1 MPTASRLA
9 LRVEGLVLERG
20 DFRLSAMDWSVAAG
34 ELVGIV
40 GVNGAGKTTFMHVV
54 AGWLR
59 SDGGQVHAHGRAL
72 EEYGHRLPEVVGF
85 VPDTLNAL
93 EELTVRQHCTLLS
106 EAYPN
111 WDEEYA
117 TTLAERLRVP
127 LTKPLRACSRGTRA
141 KAGFMLVEAAR
152 PDVLLL
158 DEPTAGLDPIVRQ
171 ELLDVL
177 REISQGSTERVVL
190 FSTHLLD
197 DIVQSATHVA
207 LVRRGQVLPC
217 IGIAEVR
224 REGMELARDPRS
236 LAGLFGVES
245 FE

>member
-1 MPTASRLA
+1 
-9 LRVEGLVLERG
+9 
-20 DFRLSAMDWSVAAG
+20 MDWSVAAG

-40 GVNGAGKTTFMHVV
+40 GVNGAGKTTFMHLV

-59 SDGGQVHAHGRAL
+59 SDEGQVHAHGVAL
-72 EEYGHRLPEVVGF
+72 EDYGHRLPEVVGF

-93 EELTVRQHCTLLS
+93 EELTVQQHGSLLS

-117 TTLAERLRVP
+117 RTLAERLRVP
-127 LTKPLRACSRGTRA
+127 LTKPLHECSRGTRA
-141 KAGFMLVEAAR
+141 KAGFILVEAAR
-152 PDVLLL
+152 PGVLLL

-177 REISQGSTERVVL
+177 REIPRGSTERAVL

-197 DIVQSATHVA
+197 DIVHSATQVA

-217 IGIAEVR
+217 IGIDEAR
-224 REGMELARDPRS
+224 REGTERARDPRF
-236 LAGLFGVES
+236 LAGLFSVES